1 MAARRTADNSSM
13 EQSRDA
19 RVLIDPSTGLHV
31 GWYFWLRVLDEVNR
45 SMRYG
50 SPFGLLL
57 LECTTP
63 GSDRPRR
70 EAVAQVAALIRSTD
84 LGGIVGPSRVG
95 VLLVQQ
101 DSDSA
106 AQARTR
112 ILERLASVSPQ
123 HVRWDDR
130 LLVYP
135 ADGGE
140 VSQLITHGWDSTS
153 PMSPQPTFSQSA

>member
-1 MAARRTADNSSM
+1 
-13 EQSRDA
+13 
-19 RVLIDPSTGLHV
+19 V

-57 LECTTP
+57 LECTTS
-63 GSDRPRR
+63 GGDRPRR

-101 DSDSA
+101 DGDSA

-112 ILERLASVSPQ
+112 ILERLASVSPEN
-123 HVRWDDR
+123 VRWDDR

-135 ADGGE
+135 GDGGE
-140 VSQLITHGWDSTS
+140 VSQLVTNGWDSAA
-153 PMSPQPTFSQSA
+153 PMTLQPTLSESA